1 MPTTRDI
8 ARSAA
13 DAGGK
18 VLAASLAPLGPIR
31 DAKPLHPDGTIRH
44 ATLDVTHPAPALQV
58 PLFTES
64 DTVPCLVRV
73 SRAIGLPAPLP
84 DIGGVAIRLRPDAAV
99 GSRGDLLFASTGTG
113 HLTRWFLLAHR
124 DPASSALTTLLPL
137 SSASGPVLFSLA
149 PVGAGPT
156 AYQLSW
162 ARPRGDWLPLG
173 RLTLGA
179 ALTPEEDPPI
189 RFDPIENPVPGL
201 TNYPLVTRLRAPAYA
216 AARRLWPSRL
226 RGQWRG
232 SPSSR

>member
-1 MPTTRDI
+1 MPTTHDI

-18 VLAASLAPLGPIR
+18 VLAAALAPLGSIR

-44 ATLDVTHPAPALQV
+44 ATLEVTDPAPALQV

-64 DTVPCLVRV
+64 TSLPCLVRI

-84 DIGGVAIRLRPDAAV
+84 DIGGLALRLRPDAA
-99 GSRGDLLFASTGTG
+99 GGGQGDLLFASTGTG
-113 HLTRWFLLAHR
+113 HLTRWLLLLR
-124 DPASSALTTLLPL
+124 LDPGRSALTTLLPL
-137 SSASGPVLFSLA
+137 SSASGPVLFSLS
-149 PVGAGPT
+149 PVGREAT

-179 ALTPEEDPPI
+179 ALTPEDDPPI

-201 TNYPLVTRLRAPAYA
+201 TNYPAVTRLREPAYA
-216 AARRLWPSRL
+216 AARRLWPSGLSSRL
-226 RGQWRG
+226 RG
-232 SPSSR
+232 